1 MSCFNGAADFHPR
14 KRRQAARCCSVPSRA
29 SMGPRTS
36 IRGNDALRS
45 SVIRAR
51 RVRRASMGP
60 RTSIR
65 GNTAVLDGAS
75 QGNGERVGRHASMG
89 PRTSIRGNRRP
100 CATRSC
106 RCHRAS
112 MGPRTS
118 IRGNCRDAGRDIAP
132 QRVRSL
138 QWGRGLPSAETHVR
152 KGFATSRPTE
162 RVLQWGRGLPSAET
176 GPSPARL
183 DLERS
188 STLASM
194 GPRTSIRGNGRAPD
208 RRHGC
213 LASYSLQW
221 GRGLPSAETPCHPRL
236 TTRTRAIMLQWGRG
250 LPSAETDARRGLR
263 EATSVRQTCFNG
275 AADFHPRK
283 QHAFEVFSCQR
294 LALPLASAGR
304 QTVDWTKRT
313 LVPNPQLHACQHLPA
328 ASGHRVFALTS
339 TLAPAAKAAH
349 RVSNPW

>member
-1 MSCFNGAADFHPR
+1 MPLGDR
-14 KRRQAARCCSVPSRA
+14 TILA

-36 IRGNDALRS
+36 IRGNLPMSAF
-45 SVIRAR
+45 AKTAKT
-51 RVRRASMGP
+51 ASMGP

-65 GNTAVLDGAS
+65 GNNRARATAP
-75 QGNGERVGRHASMG
+75 G
-89 PRTSIRGNRRP
+89 P
-100 CATRSC
+100 
-106 RCHRAS
+106 HRAS

-118 IRGNCRDAGRDIAP
+118 IRGNERQDEVKH
-132 QRVRSL
+132 QR
-138 QWGRGLPSAETHVR
+138 T
-152 KGFATSRPTE
+152 
-162 RVLQWGRGLPSAET
+162 
-176 GPSPARL
+176 
-183 DLERS
+183 
-188 STLASM
+188 
-194 GPRTSIRGNGRAPD
+194 PRFNGAAD
-208 RRHGC
+208 F
-213 LASYSLQW
+213 
-221 GRGLPSAETPCHPRL
+221 HPRKH
-236 TTRTRAIMLQWGRG
+236 
-250 LPSAETDARRGLR
+250 PSSPSFSWSFA
-263 EATSVRQTCFNG
+263 CFNG